1 MFKTSKWAVS
11 TFMALLSLVL
21 LFLVASKISALSL
34 GSASNWAAP
43 QTMTVKKIS
52 SQIGPQHEPY
62 YFENLDCTLVEYRQ
76 AATSNKKTGCF
87 IETAYG
93 LIDTDTYT
101 VIFNG
106 SDEGLQ
112 ISPYSDRDVL
122 VPWKGAEGLLQ
133 MISTPTEGAYLAMY
147 KNPVANMADKRNLL
161 MQITG
166 KQITSFPET
175 MLTDASGRRLVINP
189 QTISF
194 SNYGSYMVAETTYG
208 SFVRLNV
215 ATNSILAFAPSFA
228 RLGGGGSLR
237 SQVAIS
243 DDGNYV
249 AISNYD
255 DQSFKVYDLSTCSS
269 SVMETKSGYCKSYDY
284 RPFIKT
290 KISDISSIKHLRF
303 INSGLISFEVI
314 SNNPN
319 SGGIYE
325 LAPEAAIT
333 NQIDYLALGDSYTS
347 GEGVFDYTLGTDSAT
362 NHCHLSIKSYP
373 MLLRKDL
380 FSVDGARSVACSGAK
395 IDDVGSTDISYQG
408 QVDNNYSYNNLSSN
422 NPALLNTINTNFLP
436 GYIAQNRFVGNY
448 QPRIVTVSIGGNDVG
463 FGDILESC
471 AVPHVS
477 AHQSS
482 NVCFNTYEDRVE
494 MVNLVDKT
502 AKRWVSLFKQ
512 IKSQSPSST
521 VYALG
526 YPIMVSGKGSC
537 GLNVHLNKNEIEFI
551 NEMVVYINNTIA
563 SSASSAGVEYVDIE
577 NSLLGH
583 RLCEA
588 DSNNIA
594 MNGLTAGKD
603 SGILGINF
611 LGSESYHPN
620 ARGHEL
626 IEQAVLEQ
634 TKNFSSAIKKTAVN
648 NKDSVLK
655 APKSGRT
662 ILAKKPSKITP
673 KVAKKG
679 KKTTIKAKGSSTGL
693 KPKTK
698 YKVKLGGSNG
708 QQIGEVTTDE
718 KGDINSEVT
727 IPPDAGGG
735 GTSLD
740 IIGDGEGNEQ
750 IDISQPIYI
759 PEDDLD
765 SDGDGIEDA
774 KDSCPGAVNSGI
786 DADKDGVDDTCDS
799 TFNPPSSNNT
809 GQISSGGTI
818 SSNNPTSTNPQSSQN
833 PTSSTG
839 QLNSVN
845 TNPQTILEATV
856 KTIPNKVTLSSVR
869 TTSSYKPKS
878 QQVLGTT
885 SPILPSKKTIKQNIL
900 QPKAERPP
908 IVIAWWQIVLYV
920 LIVWTVS
927 YSFISKLQKHQTV
940 IRFS

>member
-1 MFKTSKWAVS
+1 MFESKKWTVS
-11 TFMALLSLVL
+11 FLASIIFLFL
-21 LFLVASKISALSL
+21 LFSIGAQIAALST
-34 GSASNWAAP
+34 GTTSSWASP
-43 QTMTVKKIS
+43 KVMTVKKIS
-52 SQIGPQHEPY
+52 NQIGPQHEQY
-62 YFENLDCTLVEYRQ
+62 YFENLDCALVEYRQ

-106 SDEGLQ
+106 TDEGLQ
-112 ISPYSDRDVL
+112 ITPYNDRDLL
-122 VPWKGAEGLLQ
+122 VPWKGSEALLQ
-133 MISTPTEGAYLAMY
+133 MLPAPTEGAYLAMY
-147 KNPVANMADKRNLL
+147 KNPIGNMTDKRNIL

-175 MLTDASGRRLVINP
+175 LLADSSGRRLVINP

-208 SFVRLNV
+208 SFVRLNIS
-215 ATNSILAFAPSFA
+215 TNNVLAFAPSFA

-269 SVMETKSGYCKSYDY
+269 NVMETRSGYCKSYDY
-284 RPFIKT
+284 RPFIKS
-290 KISDISSIKHLRF
+290 KIGDISSIKHLRF

-314 SNNPN
+314 SSNPN
-319 SGGIYE
+319 SNGIYE
-325 LAPEAAIT
+325 LAPETEIT

-347 GEGVFDYTLGTDSAT
+347 GEGAFDYLLGTDSDT
-362 NHCHLSIKSYP
+362 NHCHLSIRSYP
-373 MLLRKDL
+373 LLLRKDL
-380 FSVDGARSVACSGAK
+380 FSADSAHSVACSGAK

-408 QVDNNYSYNNLSSN
+408 QVDNNYSYYNLSVN
-422 NPALLNTINTNFLP
+422 NSSLLNAINTNFLP
-436 GYIAQNRFVGNY
+436 GYIAQNRFVGAY
-448 QPRIVTVSIGGNDVG
+448 QPRVVTVSVGGNDVG
-463 FGDILESC
+463 FGDILENC

-494 MVNLVDKT
+494 MTNLVDKT

-512 IKSQSPSST
+512 IKAQSPSST

-526 YPIMVSGKGSC
+526 YPIMVSDKGSC

-551 NEMVVYINNTIA
+551 NEMVVYINNTIS
-563 SSASSAGVEYVDIE
+563 SSAASAGVEYVDVE

-611 LGSESYHPN
+611 YGAESYHPN
-620 ARGHEL
+620 SRGHEL
-626 IEQAVLEQ
+626 IEQAILEQ
-634 TKNFSSAIKKTAVN
+634 TKNFSSAIKKTAVS

-662 ILAKKPSKITP
+662 ILTKKPSKITP

-679 KKTTIKAKGSSTGL
+679 RKTTVKVKGSSNGL

-708 QQIGEVTTDE
+708 QQISEVNTDD

-727 IPPDAGGG
+727 IPNNTDGGE
-735 GTSLD
+735 TSLD
-740 IIGDGEGNEQ
+740 IVGDGEGNEQ

-759 PEDDLD
+759 PENDLD
-765 SDGDGIEDA
+765 ADGDGIEDS
-774 KDSCPGAVNSGI
+774 KDSCPGAFDSGI
-786 DADKDGVDDTCDS
+786 DADKDGTDDACDS
-799 TFNPPSSNNT
+799 NYSPPAPDNS
-809 GQISSGGTI
+809 GQSSSGGTV
-818 SSNNPTSTNPQSSQN
+818 SSSGVGSNNPQSGQSS
-833 PTSSTG
+833 SSSSN
-839 QLNSVN
+839 QMNN
-845 TNPQTILEATV
+845 ININPQTKLDSTLITNVNRPKLSTVTSKNSYRPAT
-856 KTIPNKVTLSSVR
+856 
-869 TTSSYKPKS
+869 
-878 QQVLGTT
+878 QVLGSN
-885 SPILPSKKTIKQNIL
+885 SPMKAIRQPEKQAVFNEKTQKPRIL
-900 QPKAERPP
+900 
-908 IVIAWWQIVLYV
+908 IAWWQIFLYI
-920 LIVWTVS
+920 LIVWAVS
-927 YSFISKLQKHQTV
+927 YTFVSKFQKRHQI